1 MQPAPQLFKKG
12 ELRSQVFGIPVT
24 EEDLF
29 AWAIKHN
36 TKEGKS
42 NRTRRDGAWRAICS
56 RLPPNHRRIATVR
69 DASHSIS
76 LCFVIG
82 NNFNSKEIEL
92 SQDVEHI
99 KLLFDAIDMDKSPGW
114 FYMCEA

>member
-1 MQPAPQLFKKG
+1 LFKKG
-12 ELRSQVFGIPVT
+12 EVRCQVFGIPVT
-24 EEDLF
+24 EEDLL

-36 TKEGKS
+36 IYVGEEDH
-42 NRTRRDGAWRAICS
+42 NRCDGAWRAICS
-56 RLPPNHRRIATVR
+56 RMPSNHRRIATVR

-82 NNFNSKEIEL
+82 NNFNSKEVEL
-92 SQDVEHI
+92 TQDVEHV

-114 FYMCEA
+114 FYMCKA